1 MSYLKQRLQAEA
13 QAKALAKR
21 LRVIG
26 RPVDVNQIA
35 EDLKIS
41 IQVIPLD
48 DELSGMAFTKAG
60 SKFIIVNAAHHL
72 NRRRFTIC
80 HEIAHHVL
88 HADELSGRVHVD
100 KTVFA
105 RNARSITGEDLF
117 EVEANAFAAELLM
130 PRSELRKIGQID
142 VNDDARVALL
152 AREFRVSAAAMAV
165 RIENLVHREYETLT

>member
-1 MSYLKQRLQAEA
+1 MSYFQQRLAAEGSA
-13 QAKALAKR
+13 RSLSRR
-21 LRVIG
+21 LGISG
-26 RPVDVNQIA
+26 RPIDVNQIA
-35 EDLKIS
+35 DALNIR
-41 IQVIPLD
+41 IQVVPLD
-48 DELSGMAFTKAG
+48 DELSGMAFTKMGA
-60 SKFIIVNAAHHL
+60 KFIIVNAAHHL

-88 HADELSGRVHVD
+88 HAEELAGKVHVD

-105 RNARSITGEDLF
+105 RNARSTTGEDLF

-142 VNDDARVALL
+142 VNDDERIAAL

-165 RIENLVHREYETLT
+165 RIENLVHRDF